1 MTLELRETESYW
13 NPTQIK
19 CYAVVEGESV
29 WIDDAV
35 GIDLRTED
43 QRLPHY
49 GYRDIY
55 FRDVSYGK
63 SLVSGNLYVAFR
75 YPNYLSNAIQ
85 NAGFQPTP
93 ISAPTDRGESILTAT
108 GLKPTDSDKSYEES
122 NIDLLRQ
129 AIQGNVKKYQF
140 YAEDFKNAFLNDE
153 TGPGTTGNTFGI
165 RFGEGN
171 AKLKDYTSGNS
182 VSQVTNRDRP
192 ADVQRLTGKRLS
204 IQIRYGDHTYQ
215 QTPSFIRTVEGIV
228 FNTESHTVTMLDGS
242 GDQVLLEVYG
252 FFARRITSR

>member
-63 SLVSGNLYVAFR
+63 SSS
-75 YPNYLSNAIQ
+75 YPPDFHCLL
-85 NAGFQPTP
+85 FQ
-93 ISAPTDRGESILTAT
+93 
-108 GLKPTDSDKSYEES
+108 
-122 NIDLLRQ
+122 
-129 AIQGNVKKYQF
+129 
-140 YAEDFKNAFLNDE
+140 
-153 TGPGTTGNTFGI
+153 
-165 RFGEGN
+165 
-171 AKLKDYTSGNS
+171 
-182 VSQVTNRDRP
+182 
-192 ADVQRLTGKRLS
+192 
-204 IQIRYGDHTYQ
+204 
-215 QTPSFIRTVEGIV
+215 
-228 FNTESHTVTMLDGS
+228 
-242 GDQVLLEVYG
+242 
-252 FFARRITSR
+252 